1 MKVLITG
8 ATGLIGSKLVE
19 LCHENGINVN
29 YFTTSRE
36 KIEDKPNYKG
46 FYWDPDNDEID
57 KKAFEGVSA
66 IVNLVGATISK
77 RWTKSY
83 KKTILESRT
92 HTANLIYESLQ
103 QIDHNILHFVS
114 ASGVSRYPN
123 SKTKLYTEENTE
135 VDDSFLAEVVVAW
148 EAAAVQFKSLGMDV
162 AKVRTGVV
170 FSKEEGA
177 FPTIVKP
184 IKYGMGAAIG
194 SGKQWLP
201 WIHIDDIAGI
211 YFHILQNQLEG
222 IYNAVAPN
230 PVTNHK
236 LNKQIAEK
244 LEVPFWLPNIPSFLL
259 KLALGEMAILV
270 TEGQLV
276 SSRKIEQRGYTFKHY
291 NLESALDDLL
301 EKK

>member
-1 MKVLITG
+1 
-8 ATGLIGSKLVE
+8 
-19 LCHENGINVN
+19 
-29 YFTTSRE
+29 
-36 KIEDKPNYKG
+36 
-46 FYWDPDNDEID
+46 
-57 KKAFEGVSA
+57 
-66 IVNLVGATISK
+66 
-77 RWTKSY
+77 
-83 KKTILESRT
+83 
-92 HTANLIYESLQ
+92 
-103 QIDHNILHFVS
+103 
-114 ASGVSRYPN
+114 
-123 SKTKLYTEENTE
+123 
-135 VDDSFLAEVVVAW
+135 
-148 EAAAVQFKSLGMDV
+148 
-162 AKVRTGVV
+162 
-170 FSKEEGA
+170 
-177 FPTIVKP
+177 
-184 IKYGMGAAIG
+184 MGAAIG

-201 WIHIDDIAGI
+201 WIHIDDIVGI